1 MIRKNK
7 KMVVCQ
13 RQRVSL
19 SGSGAVIL
27 PPLEGHDI
35 SCSVKLGCDCSWDG
49 HAFAESTIAHYATWN
64 EAIVQFVFLVSRD
77 KKMSGEIKD
86 FLF

>member
-1 MIRKNK
+1 M
-7 KMVVCQ
+7 
-13 RQRVSL
+13 L
-19 SGSGAVIL
+19 SS
-27 PPLEGHDI
+27 HRW
-35 SCSVKLGCDCSWDG
+35 KG
-49 HAFAESTIAHYATWN
+49 HAFAESTIAHYVTWN